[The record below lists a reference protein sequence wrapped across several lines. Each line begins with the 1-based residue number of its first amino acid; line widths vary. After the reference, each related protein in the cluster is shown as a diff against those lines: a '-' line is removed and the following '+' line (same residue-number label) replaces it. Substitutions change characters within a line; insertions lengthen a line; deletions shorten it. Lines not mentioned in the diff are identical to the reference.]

1 MSINNGILSVSSN
14 NVISSLGCILPVKST
29 KVTSKSFLGL
39 VIIGT
44 GLKVQDTGT
53 VFMDVSCASS
63 ALGYTPS
70 NEVTAK
76 YLYYCNLSALQI
88 MMAKPF

>member
-1 MSINNGILSVSSN
+1 MLFLP
-14 NVISSLGCILPVKST
+14 LGVYTPVKNT

-76 YLYYCNLSALQI
+76 YLYHCNLPALQI
-88 MMAKPF
+88 MMAQPF